1 MNLKNKKLIKNLED
15 LKVLCLSYE
24 SDDKKIVMTNGCFDI
39 LHAGHTYILEESK
52 KLGDILIVALNS
64 DSSIKKIKSKDRPIV
79 SELDRA
85 YVLSCLSSV
94 DHIILFDNESPEE
107 IICEILPEILIK
119 GSDYNGKK
127 VAGEDCL
134 IRNGKKVVLIDLIE
148 GKSSTSIIDKVS
160 KL

>member
-1 MNLKNKKLIKNLED
+1 MNLKNNKLIRNLKD
-15 LKVLCLSYE
+15 LKALCVSYE
-24 SDDKKIVMTNGCFDI
+24 SSNKKIIMTNGCFDI

-64 DSSIKKIKSKDRPIV
+64 DLSIKKIKSKDRPIV

-94 DHIILFDNESPEE
+94 DYIILFDNESPEE
-107 IICEILPEILIK
+107 IICEILPDILIK
-119 GSDYNGKK
+119 GSDYRGKK

-134 IRNGKKVVLIDLIE
+134 TRNGKKVVLIDLIK

>member
-1 MNLKNKKLIKNLED
+1 MNLKNNKLIRNLKS
-15 LKVLCLSYE
+15 LKDLCLSYE
-24 SDDKKIVMTNGCFDI
+24 SNNKKIVMTNGCFDI

-64 DSSIKKIKSKDRPIV
+64 DLSIKKIKSKDRPIV

-94 DHIILFDNESPEE
+94 DHIILLDNESPEE

-119 GSDYNGKK
+119 GSDYKGKK

-134 IRNGKKVVLIDLIE
+134 AKNGKKVVLIDLIE

>member
-1 MNLKNKKLIKNLED
+1 MNLKNNKLIRD
-15 LKVLCLSYE
+15 LKDLKALCLSYQ
-24 SDDKKIVMTNGCFDI
+24 SGDKKIVMTNGCFDI

-148 GKSSTSIIDKVS
+148 GKSSTSIIDKVL

>member
-1 MNLKNKKLIKNLED
+1 MNLKNNKLIRD
-15 LKVLCLSYE
+15 LKDLKALCLSYE
-24 SDDKKIVMTNGCFDI
+24 SSNKKVVMTNGCFDI

-64 DSSIKKIKSKDRPIV
+64 DLSIKKIKSKDRPIV

-119 GSDYNGKK
+119 GSDYKGKK

-134 IRNGKKVVLIDLIE
+134 AKNGKKVVLIDLIE

>member
-1 MNLKNKKLIKNLED
+1 MNLKNKKLIKSLED

-52 KLGDILIVALNS
+52 KLGDILIIALNS
-64 DSSIKKIKSKDRPIV
+64 DLSVKKIKSKERPIV

-94 DHIILFDNESPEE
+94 DHIILFDHESPEE

>member
-1 MNLKNKKLIKNLED
+1 MNLKNNKLIKNLRD
-15 LKVLCLSYE
+15 LKALCLSYE
-24 SDDKKIVMTNGCFDI
+24 SNNKKIVMTNGCFDI
-39 LHAGHTYILEESK
+39 LHSGHTYILEESK
-52 KLGDILIVALNS
+52 KLGDILIIALNS
-64 DSSIKKIKSKDRPIV
+64 DLSVKKIKSKDRPIV

-119 GSDYNGKK
+119 GSDYKGKK
-127 VAGEDCL
+127 IAGEDCL
-134 IRNGKKVVLIDLIE
+134 IKNGKKVVLIDLIE
-148 GKSSTSIIDKVS
+148 GKSSTSIIDKAS

>member
-1 MNLKNKKLIKNLED
+1 MNLKNNKLIKNLRD
-15 LKVLCLSYE
+15 LKALCLSYE
-24 SDDKKIVMTNGCFDI
+24 SNNKKIVMTNGCFDI

-64 DSSIKKIKSKDRPIV
+64 DLSIKKIKSKDRPIV

-119 GSDYNGKK
+119 GSDYKGKK

-134 IRNGKKVVLIDLIE
+134 AKNGKKVVLIDLIE

>member
-1 MNLKNKKLIKNLED
+1 MNLKNNKLVRNLKD
-15 LKVLCLSYE
+15 LKALCLSYE
-24 SDDKKIVMTNGCFDI
+24 SSNKKVVMTNGCFDI

-52 KLGDILIVALNS
+52 KLGDILIIALNS
-64 DSSIKKIKSKDRPIV
+64 DLSVKKIKSKDRPIV

-119 GSDYNGKK
+119 GSDYQGKK

-134 IRNGKKVVLIDLIE
+134 IKNGKKVVLIDLID
-148 GKSSTSIIDKVS
+148 GKSSTSIINKVS

>member
-1 MNLKNKKLIKNLED
+1 MNLKNNKLIRD
-15 LKVLCLSYE
+15 LKDLKALCLSYE
-24 SDDKKIVMTNGCFDI
+24 ASGKKIVMTNGCFDI
-39 LHAGHTYILEESK
+39 LHAGHTYILEKSK

-64 DSSIKKIKSKDRPIV
+64 DLSIKKIKSKDRPIV

-85 YVLSCLSSV
+85 YVLSCLSAV

-107 IICEILPEILIK
+107 IICKILPEILIK
-119 GSDYNGKK
+119 GSDYKGKK

-134 IRNGKKVVLIDLIE
+134 IKNGKKVVLIDLIE

>member
-1 MNLKNKKLIKNLED
+1 MNLKNNKLIRD
-15 LKVLCLSYE
+15 LKDLKALCSSYE
-24 SDDKKIVMTNGCFDI
+24 SSNKKVVMTNGCFDI

>member
-1 MNLKNKKLIKNLED
+1 MNLANNKLIRNLKD
-15 LKVLCLSYE
+15 LKALCLSYE
-24 SDDKKIVMTNGCFDI
+24 SNNKKIVMTNGCFDI

-64 DSSIKKIKSKDRPIV
+64 DLSIKKIKSKDRPIV

-119 GSDYNGKK
+119 GSDYKGKK

-134 IRNGKKVVLIDLIE
+134 AKNGKKVVLIDLIE

>member
-1 MNLKNKKLIKNLED
+1 MNLKNNKLIKNLRD
-15 LKVLCLSYE
+15 LKALCLSYE
-24 SDDKKIVMTNGCFDI
+24 SNNKKIVMTNGCFDI
-39 LHAGHTYILEESK
+39 LHSGHTYILEESK
-52 KLGDILIVALNS
+52 KLGDILIIALNS
-64 DSSIKKIKSKDRPIV
+64 DLSVKKIKSKDRPIV

-119 GSDYNGKK
+119 GSDYKGKK

-134 IRNGKKVVLIDLIE
+134 IKNGKKVVLVDLIE

>member
-1 MNLKNKKLIKNLED
+1 MNLKNNKLIRNLKD
-15 LKVLCLSYE
+15 LKALCVSYE
-24 SDDKKIVMTNGCFDI
+24 SNNKKIIMTNGCFDI

-64 DSSIKKIKSKDRPIV
+64 DLSVKKIKSKDRPIV

-94 DHIILFDNESPEE
+94 DYIILFDNESPEE
-107 IICEILPEILIK
+107 IICEILPDILIK
-119 GSDYNGKK
+119 GSDYRGKK

-134 IRNGKKVVLIDLIE
+134 TRNGKKVVLIDLIK

>member
-1 MNLKNKKLIKNLED
+1 MNLKNNKLVRNLKD
-15 LKVLCLSYE
+15 LKALCLSYE
-24 SDDKKIVMTNGCFDI
+24 SSNKKVVMTNGCFDI

-52 KLGDILIVALNS
+52 KLGDILIIALNS
-64 DSSIKKIKSKDRPIV
+64 DLSVKKIKSKDRPIV

-119 GSDYNGKK
+119 GSDYQ
-127 VAGEDCL
+127 
-134 IRNGKKVVLIDLIE
+134 GKKVVLIDLIE
-148 GKSSTSIIDKVS
+148 GKSSTSIINKVS

>member
-1 MNLKNKKLIKNLED
+1 MNLKNNKLIRD
-15 LKVLCLSYE
+15 LKDLKALCLSYE
-24 SDDKKIVMTNGCFDI
+24 SSNKKVVMTNGCFDI

-64 DSSIKKIKSKDRPIV
+64 DLSVKKIKSKDRPIV

-119 GSDYNGKK
+119 GSDYSGKK

>member
-1 MNLKNKKLIKNLED
+1 MNLKNNKLIRD
-15 LKVLCLSYE
+15 LKDLKALCLSYE
-24 SDDKKIVMTNGCFDI
+24 SSNKKVVMTNGCFDI

-64 DSSIKKIKSKDRPIV
+64 DLSVKKIKSKDRPIV

-119 GSDYNGKK
+119 GSDYSGKK

-148 GKSSTSIIDKVS
+148 GKSSTSIIDKVL

>member
-1 MNLKNKKLIKNLED
+1 MNLKNNKLIKNLRD
-15 LKVLCLSYE
+15 LKALCLSYE
-24 SDDKKIVMTNGCFDI
+24 SNNKKIVMTNGCFDI
-39 LHAGHTYILEESK
+39 LHSGHTYILEESK
-52 KLGDILIVALNS
+52 KLGDILIIALNS
-64 DSSIKKIKSKDRPIV
+64 DLSVKKIKSKDRPIV

-119 GSDYNGKK
+119 GSDYKGKK

-134 IRNGKKVVLIDLIE
+134 IKNGKKVVLIDLIK

>member
-1 MNLKNKKLIKNLED
+1 MNLKNNKLIRD
-15 LKVLCLSYE
+15 LKDLKALCLSYQ
-24 SDDKKIVMTNGCFDI
+24 SGDKKIVMTNGCFDI

-64 DSSIKKIKSKDRPIV
+64 DLSVKKIKSKNRPIV

-119 GSDYNGKK
+119 GSDYRGKK

-134 IRNGKKVVLIDLIE
+134 IKNGKKVVLIDLIK
-148 GKSSTSIIDKVS
+148 GKSSTAIIDKVS

>member
-1 MNLKNKKLIKNLED
+1 MNLKNKKLIRNLED
-15 LKVLCLSYE
+15 LKALCLSYQ
-24 SDDKKIVMTNGCFDI
+24 SGDKKIVMTNGCFDI

-64 DSSIKKIKSKDRPIV
+64 DLSVKKIKSKDRPIV

-119 GSDYNGKK
+119 GSDYKGKK

-134 IRNGKKVVLIDLIE
+134 IKNGKKVVLIDLIE

>member
-1 MNLKNKKLIKNLED
+1 MNLKNNKLIRD
-15 LKVLCLSYE
+15 LKDLKALCLSYE
-24 SDDKKIVMTNGCFDI
+24 SSNKKVVMTNGCFDI

-64 DSSIKKIKSKDRPIV
+64 DLSVKKIKSKDRPIV

-119 GSDYNGKK
+119 GSDYKGKK

-134 IRNGKKVVLIDLIE
+134 IKNGKKVVLIDLIE

>member
-1 MNLKNKKLIKNLED
+1 MNLKNNKLIRD
-15 LKVLCLSYE
+15 LKDLKALCLSYQ
-24 SDDKKIVMTNGCFDI
+24 SGDKKIVMTNGCFDI
-39 LHAGHTYILEESK
+39 LHAGHTYILEKSK

-64 DSSIKKIKSKDRPIV
+64 DLSIKKIKSKDRPIV

-107 IICEILPEILIK
+107 IICKILPEILIK
-119 GSDYNGKK
+119 GSDYKGKK

-134 IRNGKKVVLIDLIE
+134 IKNGKKVVLIDLIE

>member
-1 MNLKNKKLIKNLED
+1 MNLKNNKLIRD
-15 LKVLCLSYE
+15 LKDLKALCLSYE
-24 SDDKKIVMTNGCFDI
+24 SSNKKVVMTNGCFDI

-148 GKSSTSIIDKVS
+148 GKSSTLIIDKVS

>member
-1 MNLKNKKLIKNLED
+1 MNLKNNKLIRD
-15 LKVLCLSYE
+15 LKDLKALCLSYE
-24 SDDKKIVMTNGCFDI
+24 SNNKKVVMTNGCFDI

>member
-1 MNLKNKKLIKNLED
+1 MNLKNNKLTKD
-15 LKVLCLSYE
+15 LKDLKALCSSYE
-24 SDDKKIVMTNGCFDI
+24 SSNKKVVMTNGCFDI

-107 IICEILPEILIK
+107 IICEILPEILVK
-119 GSDYNGKK
+119 GSDYKGKK

-148 GKSSTSIIDKVS
+148 GKSSSSIIDKAS

>member
-1 MNLKNKKLIKNLED
+1 MNLKNNKLIKNLRD
-15 LKVLCLSYE
+15 LKALCLSYE
-24 SDDKKIVMTNGCFDI
+24 SNNKKIVMTNGCFDI
-39 LHAGHTYILEESK
+39 LHSGHTYILEESK
-52 KLGDILIVALNS
+52 KLGDILIIALNS
-64 DSSIKKIKSKDRPIV
+64 DLSVKKIKSKDRPIV

-94 DHIILFDNESPEE
+94 DYIILFDNESPEE
-107 IICEILPEILIK
+107 IICEILPDILIK
-119 GSDYNGKK
+119 GSDYKGKK

-134 IRNGKKVVLIDLIE
+134 TRNGKKVVLIDLIK

>member
-1 MNLKNKKLIKNLED
+1 MNLKNNKLIRNLKS
-15 LKVLCLSYE
+15 LKDLCLSYE
-24 SDDKKIVMTNGCFDI
+24 SNNKKIVMTNGCFDI

-52 KLGDILIVALNS
+52 KLGDILIIALNS
-64 DSSIKKIKSKDRPIV
+64 DLSVKKIKSKDRPIV

-119 GSDYNGKK
+119 GSDYQGKK

-134 IRNGKKVVLIDLIE
+134 IKNGKKVVLIDLIE
-148 GKSSTSIIDKVS
+148 GKSSTSIINKVS